1 MRTIIICML
10 MLYFAA
16 SGHSQNNTTFNRLY
30 DIDNQVEWIMGIV
43 ETDNKIFAV
52 GNKRG
57 LCMKTT
63 N

>member
-1 MRTIIICML
+1 ML